1 VGPLLASGSV
11 STLTAAPESGAG
23 PDDSASPP
31 SPPGS
36 PSRAVTG
43 ALVLCLSAGLVAVA
57 FVTSGSVDQTTA
69 TTGNTWT
76 EIVLTLLGAGAV
88 AATALG
94 GGLRR
99 GRAWGAGTV
108 GLMAA
113 LTALTAASILW
124 SVVPD
129 TSWSAANQMLSY
141 LAAFAGAAALA
152 RLAPGRWPTLLGA
165 IALATVAISGWA
177 LLAKVFPATLAPD
190 NTSGRLQAPFG
201 YWNAVGIVGALALP
215 ACLWAGARRDRGRR
229 LAGLAAPGITLA
241 LSVIVLSSSRSA
253 DAAAVVVVAA
263 WLAFVPL
270 RLRSVVVLA
279 LGGAGAA
286 VVSAWGL
293 SHSALTASVALT
305 PAMDSAGHT
314 FGVVLAIVLA
324 LVTGAGLVCASAM
337 DHRTVSATTRRRV
350 GTVLVVLACLIPVAA
365 VGAVATSSR
374 GLTGQISHAW
384 NSLTNTH
391 AVVFNNP
398 GRVLQ
403 FGSSRPMYWHQGLD
417 VGAHALFKGVGALG
431 YGTARLRYTT
441 NRYVSVQAH
450 SYVVQTFADLGLLG
464 IGITLALALAWLR
477 AALRPI
483 ALRTR
488 GRSLTDDQRDER
500 AGMVALALIVIGF
513 GIESTLDWT
522 WYFPGVSVPVLLCAG
537 WLIGRGPLA
546 APVGWLRSRRSLLD
560 RPGAVAI
567 AAAVAVIGLAG
578 AWMQWLPQRSA
589 DQVNASVNAATNAEA
604 FADARA
610 AIGSDPLAL
619 EPRFALAGLYQS
631 VNDVPAARAELIDAV
646 DTQPENPATWA
657 QLGTVEL
664 QAGQP
669 QQALT
674 ALRHVIE
681 LDHIPDPTTITA
693 TAQITQAQT
702 AIAQAQAAAAK
713 RSAPPVIPRGRS
725 RGRATK

>member
-1 VGPLLASGSV
+1 VVPLLASGSV
-11 STLTAAPESGAG
+11 STLTAAPESSAG
-23 PDDSASPP
+23 PDDSASSP
-31 SPPGS
+31 SPPDS
-36 PSRAVTG
+36 PRRVVTG
-43 ALVLCLSAGLVAVA
+43 VLPALCLSAGLVAVA
-57 FVTSGSVDQTTA
+57 FVTSGGVDQTTA

-76 EIVLTLLGAGAV
+76 EIVLTLLGAGAI
-88 AATALG
+88 AAAAVG
-94 GGLRR
+94 AGLQR
-99 GRAWGAGTV
+99 GRPWGAVTV

-113 LTALTAASILW
+113 LTALTGLSILW

-129 TSWSAANQMLSY
+129 TSWSSANQMLSY
-141 LAAFAGAAALA
+141 LSAFAGAAALA

-165 IALATVAISGWA
+165 IALVTVAISGWA

-190 NTSGRLQAPFG
+190 NLSGRLQAPFG

-215 ACLWAGARRDRGRR
+215 ACLWSGARRDRGRR

-253 DAAAVVVVAA
+253 DAAAAVVLAL

-270 RLRSVVVLA
+270 RQRSVVVLA
-279 LGGAGAA
+279 VGGAGAA

-293 SHSALTASVALT
+293 SHPALTASVALT

-324 LVTGAGLVCASAM
+324 LVTAAGLACAWAM
-337 DHRTVSATTRRRV
+337 DHRAGSAATRRRA
-350 GTVLVVLACLIPVAA
+350 GTALVVLACLIPVAA

-384 NSLTNTH
+384 NSLTSTH

-417 VGAHALFKGVGALG
+417 VGAHALFKGVGASG

-441 NRYVSVQAH
+441 QPYKSDQAH
-450 SYVVQTFADLGLLG
+450 SYVIETFADLGLLG
-464 IGITLALALAWLR
+464 IAITLALLLAWAR

-483 ALRTR
+483 APGTSEH
-488 GRSLTDDQRDER
+488 SLTGNQRDER

-546 APVGWLRSRRSLLD
+546 APVGWLRPRRSLLD

-567 AAAVAVIGLAG
+567 AATAAVIALG
-578 AWMQWLPQRSA
+578 AAWLQWQPQHSA
-589 DQVNASVNAATNAEA
+589 DQVNASVNAATNAQA
-604 FADARA
+604 FTDARDA
-610 AIGSDPLAL
+610 TSSDPLAL
-619 EPRFALAGLYQS
+619 EPRFALAALYQS
-631 VNDVPAARAELIDAV
+631 VNDIPAARAQLTDAV
-646 DTQPENPATWA
+646 NIQPRNPATWEH
-657 QLGTVEL
+657 LGGFEL
-664 QAGQP
+664 QAGEP
-669 QQALT
+669 QRALG
-674 ALRHVIE
+674 ALRHVAE
-681 LDHIPDPTTITA
+681 FDHSPDVTTRNA
-693 TAQITQAQT
+693 NAQIAQAQ
-702 AIAQAQAAAAK
+702 AEIAQAAAAK
-713 RSAPPVIPRGRS
+713 RRAAIKAQRRS
-725 RGRATK
+725 RRRSRAAK